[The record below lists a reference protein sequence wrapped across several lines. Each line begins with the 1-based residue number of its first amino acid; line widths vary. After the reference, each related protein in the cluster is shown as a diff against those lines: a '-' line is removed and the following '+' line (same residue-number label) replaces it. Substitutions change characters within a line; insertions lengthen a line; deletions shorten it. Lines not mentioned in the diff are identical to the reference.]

1 MREYQL
7 SEREKE
13 IIKYIYFKKEKTN
26 ITQISKQLKMCYGN
40 VLKIVNKLNKIGL
53 INKEKEIG
61 RISINISKK
70 GKRLMEINK

>member
-26 ITQISKQLKMCYGN
+26 ITQIAKYFKMCYGN
-40 VLKIVNKLNKIGL
+40 VLKIINKLENVGL
-53 INKEKEIG
+53 IKKEKKTWKV
-61 RISINISKK
+61 SITISKK
-70 GKRLMEINK
+70 GERIILIDK